1 MILFY
6 FPSGGCVDDVFDN
19 QTNYQFISV
28 IAIHFMNG
36 AEVGISQE
44 LFLMYSS
51 AHTTKL
57 KGVSNFCNKNY
68 CFITHYCV
76 KS

>member
-19 QTNYQFISV
+19 QTNYQFISA

-36 AEVGISQE
+36 AEVCWNI
-44 LFLMYSS
+44 
-51 AHTTKL
+51 TRT
-57 KGVSNFCNKNY
+57 VSNV
-68 CFITHYCV
+68 FICTHNQIERCE
-76 KS
+76 